1 MADKLSYEEL
11 EQRVRQL
18 DKEVA
23 ELKRSEE
30 GWRSLVKNAPSPIIT
45 VDRDGIIRDINQ
57 AVAGF
62 EIEKVVGTS
71 HYDYAP
77 PEYHKVMK
85 ESVEQVFKTGKSVS
99 YEIAGVGPEGSTSW
113 YVTRLGPV
121 KRGGE
126 VVGVTIMPMDITER
140 KRMEDELRE
149 NEQKHRALVESSID
163 GIYIAVGQEIIFA
176 NMAALENFGCRSADE
191 MVGHSWTEFVSPE
204 YRDMMVKRGLDRVK
218 GEDVPSRYEFKALR
232 KDGTQF
238 DAELSVSVI
247 SYNNRMAS
255 QGVVRDITER
265 KRLEDE
271 LSESEE
277 RYRTIFEGAAEG
289 IVVADIKTKKFRYSN
304 PAMCRMFGYSRKE
317 FADMGVSDIHPEEA
331 MEHVISEFDAQM
343 REEKTLAPNIPCLHK
358 DGRIMYADIHS
369 TKILIDNTEC
379 GVGFFSDITERK
391 QAQEALVAAKTRVE
405 DLLELSPATIYTCK
419 TEGSYPATFVSPNIK
434 EQLGY
439 DPKNFIND
447 SSFWADHIH
456 PEDAPGVF
464 AQLSRLFEKGRHTH
478 EYRFLHKDGTYRW
491 MLDDLR
497 LVRDADGSPLEIVG
511 FWTDITGR
519 KNVEEELRIKDKAIA
534 SSINAMAFADLEGNV
549 TYVNDSFVRLWGY
562 DNKEVLKE
570 SVTLFWEKKEIAE
583 EVIQAL
589 RNTGGWSGELV
600 GKKKDDSL
608 FHVQV
613 LANTVINDDGKPIC
627 MMSSFIDITER
638 KQAEE
643 ALRER
648 ETSLEIQADELQ
660 EINTALRVLLRQ
672 RDKDKAEL
680 EEKVFLNVRELVMPH
695 VEKLK
700 KSTIDARQKGYL
712 RVLESNLNEII
723 SPFAHRLSSKYS
735 TLTPTEIQ
743 MAFLI
748 RDGKST
754 KEIADLLSLSGR
766 TVESHRQSIR
776 MKMGI
781 RNRRANL
788 RSHLLSM

>member
-11 EQRVRQL
+11 EQRVGQL

-23 ELKRSEE
+23 ELKRSFE

-45 VDRDGIIRDINQ
+45 VDRAGIIRDINQ
-57 AVAGF
+57 AVAGL

-71 HYDYAP
+71 HYDYAS

-126 VVGVTIMPMDITER
+126 VVGVTIVPMDITER
-140 KRMEDELRE
+140 KRMEEELRE
-149 NEQKHRALVESSID
+149 NEQKYRALVESSID
-163 GIYIAVGQEIIFA
+163 GICIVVGQEVVFVNSAGIE
-176 NMAALENFGCRSADE
+176 MFGCQTADE
-191 MVGHSWTEFVSPE
+191 MVGHVFTEFVSPE
-204 YRDMMVKRGLDRVK
+204 HREVMIQRGRAREQ
-218 GEDVPSRYEFKALR
+218 GEDVASYYGFKALR

-238 DAELSVSVI
+238 DAEISASAI
-247 SYNNRMAS
+247 SYNGSIAR
-255 QGVVRDITER
+255 QGVIRDITER

-271 LSESEE
+271 LRESEE
-277 RYRTIFEGAAEG
+277 RYRAIFEGAAEG
-289 IVVADIKTKKFRYSN
+289 IVVVDVKTRKFRYIN

-317 FADMGVSDIHPEEA
+317 FVDMGVSDIHPEEA
-331 MEHVISEFDAQM
+331 MEHVISEFEAQM
-343 REEKTLAPNIPCLHK
+343 REEKTLASNIPCLHR
-358 DGRIMYADIHS
+358 DGTIMYADINTTHMV
-369 TKILIDNTEC
+369 IDGKEC
-379 GVGFFSDITERK
+379 NVGFFADITERK
-391 QAQEALVAAKTRVE
+391 EAEEALRDSEEKWRSLTENSVDYIMT
-405 DLLELSPATIYTCK
+405 LEC
-419 TEGSYPATFVSPNIK
+419 
-434 EQLGY
+434 
-439 DPKNFIND
+439 
-447 SSFWADHIH
+447 
-456 PEDAPGVF
+456 
-464 AQLSRLFEKGRHTH
+464 
-478 EYRFLHKDGTYRW
+478 DGTLLFVNRTPSGVTKEEVIGTSIFDHFPEKFK
-491 MLDDLR
+491 LVLR
-497 LVRDADGSPLEIVG
+497 ESINRVVETGEPDKHYIEYTSPDGITRHFEGRAAPIIHSGRVVAITINA
-511 FWTDITGR
+511 TDITEH
-519 KNVEEELRIKDKAIA
+519 KLVE
-534 SSINAMAFADLEGNV
+534 
-549 TYVNDSFVRLWGY
+549 
-562 DNKEVLKE
+562 
-570 SVTLFWEKKEIAE
+570 
-583 EVIQAL
+583 Q
-589 RNTGGWSGELV
+589 
-600 GKKKDDSL
+600 
-608 FHVQV
+608 
-613 LANTVINDDGKPIC
+613 
-627 MMSSFIDITER
+627 
-638 KQAEE
+638 

-776 MKMGI
+776 VKMGI

>member
-30 GWRSLVKNAPSPIIT
+30 GLWPLVKDAPSLIIT
-45 VDRDGIIRDINQ
+45 VDRDGIIRDTNQ
-57 AVAGF
+57 TVAGL
-62 EIEKVVGTS
+62 EIEKVIGTS
-71 HYDYAP
+71 HYDYAA

-113 YVTRLGPV
+113 YVTMLGPI

-126 VVGVTIMPMDITER
+126 VVGVTIMPSDITKR
-140 KRMEDELRE
+140 KRM
-149 NEQKHRALVESSID
+149 ESSID

-176 NMAALENFGCRSADE
+176 NETALESFGCRSADE

-204 YRDMMVKRGLDRVK
+204 YRDMMAKRGVARVE

-247 SYNNRMAS
+247 SYNSRMAS
-255 QGVVRDITER
+255 QGVVRDITES
-265 KRLEDE
+265 KRLQNE

-277 RYRTIFEGAAEG
+277 RYRQIFEGAAEG
-289 IVVADIKTKKFRYSN
+289 IVVADVKTRKFRYVN
-304 PAMCRMFGYSRKE
+304 PAMCRMFGYSAKE
-317 FADMGVSDIHPEEA
+317 CVDMGVSDIHPEEA
-331 MEHVISEFDAQM
+331 MEHVISEFEAQM
-343 REEKTLAPNIPCLHK
+343 REEKTLAPDIPCLHK
-358 DGRIMYADIHS
+358 DGTIMYADIYS

-379 GVGFFSDITERK
+379 LVGFFSDITERK
-391 QAQEALVAAKTRVE
+391 QAQEALVAAKTQVE
-405 DLLELSPATIYTCK
+405 NLLELAPAVIYTCK
-419 TEGSYPATFVSPNIK
+419 PEGSYPATFVSPNVE

-439 DPKNFIND
+439 DPKDFVND

-497 LVRDADGSPLEIVG
+497 LVRDAEGSPLEIVG
-511 FWTDITGR
+511 YWADITRR
-519 KNVEEELRIKDKAIA
+519 KNVEEELTVKDKAVA
-534 SSINAMAFADLEGNV
+534 SSINPIAFADLEGNV

-562 DNKEVLKE
+562 DNEDEVLKE
-570 SVTLFWEKKEIAE
+570 SITLFWEKKEIAKGVIE
-583 EVIQAL
+583 EL
-589 RNTGGWSGELV
+589 RNRGSWSGELV

-608 FHVQV
+608 FHVQ
-613 LANTVINDDGKPIC
+613 LSANIVTNDDGEPIC
-627 MMSSFIDITER
+627 MMSSFMDITKR
-638 KQAEE
+638 KLAEE
-643 ALRER
+643 VVRER
-648 ETSLEIQADELQ
+648 ETALEIQADELQ
-660 EINTALRVLLRQ
+660 EVNTALRVLLRQ
-672 RDKDKAEL
+672 RDKDKTEL

-700 KSTIDARQKGYL
+700 KSTTDARQKGYL

-754 KEIADLLSLSGR
+754 KEIAGLLNLSSR